1 MFIKHFFWM
10 FASIKRQFNFQIT
23 ENTTNSEL
31 AIRKVFPGG
40 SLVKNLPARQEL
52 WVWSLSWQDPLQ
64 KEMATQSSILA
75 WEIPWTEETDG
86 LESIGSQESDTTSG
100 LNSSSK
106 RIIVSHPR
114 KSSAMTSKILSFISC
129 ADFDTLTS
137 MIPFRAPTCHYRHH
151 RQTAKSRRKRL
162 FFSMQLFIFFYFSCS
177 CFYKKENRSLVHC
190 FYWTKLHHTP
200 LTESVIG

>member
-1 MFIKHFFWM
+1 
-10 FASIKRQFNFQIT
+10 
-23 ENTTNSEL
+23 
-31 AIRKVFPGG
+31 
-40 SLVKNLPARQEL
+40 
-52 WVWSLSWQDPLQ
+52 
-64 KEMATQSSILA
+64 MATQSSILA

-151 RQTAKSRRKRL
+151 R
-162 FFSMQLFIFFYFSCS
+162 
-177 CFYKKENRSLVHC
+177 
-190 FYWTKLHHTP
+190 
-200 LTESVIG
+200 